1 MEKCARDEWYRQW
14 ELADMSWSD
23 TSEVNDD
30 LYKLQGC
37 SEKVVIQ
44 RAARG

>member
-1 MEKCARDEWYRQW
+1 MGVSTICRDVTNE
-14 ELADMSWSD
+14 M
-23 TSEVNDD
+23 NDD